1 MHHKEELFKLC
12 VVLLI
17 SRCKRFCEVTA
28 SFFHAF
34 IASDIF
40 VMPITGLSIKLSRND
55 TKSLYDWLGDL

>member
-28 SFFHAF
+28 SFF
-34 IASDIF
+34 
-40 VMPITGLSIKLSRND
+40 MP
-55 TKSLYDWLGDL
+55 SLLVTSLLYQLLDLALNCLETTQNHYMIG